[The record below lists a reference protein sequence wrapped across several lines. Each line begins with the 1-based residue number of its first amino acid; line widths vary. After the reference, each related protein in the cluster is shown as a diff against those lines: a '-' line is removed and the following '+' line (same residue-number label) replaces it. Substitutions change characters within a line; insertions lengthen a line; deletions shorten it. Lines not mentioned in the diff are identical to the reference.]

1 MTEYEA
7 WLVLNHRISRYDHAD
22 DINEALEAAKSA
34 LEKRVPKKPLFIK
47 RSITQFYACP
57 GCSTSKHYEKLF
69 SKMKYC
75 VNCGQALDWGENSKD

>member
-47 RSITQFYACP
+47 PVRAVPPASI
-57 GCSTSKHYEKLF
+57 
-69 SKMKYC
+69 MKSC
-75 VNCGQALDWGENSKD
+75 FQR